1 MKDWQPDISKG
12 SAPVY
17 ERLVSALESGVRD
30 GRLVPGDRL
39 PPQRDLAHRLSLSVG
54 TVSRAYVEA
63 ERRGFISSHVGRG
76 SFVADRARPPESGSA
91 SRRER
96 GCQYM

>member
-12 SAPVY
+12 GAPVY
-17 ERLVSALESGVRD
+17 ERLVTALEGDVRD

-63 ERRGFISSHVGRG
+63 ERPGVVRRRPREAA
-76 SFVADRARPPESGSA
+76 FVTA
-91 SRRER
+91 
-96 GCQYM
+96 